1 MAESA
6 LITEQAA
13 ETVGDAVSAVAE
25 KLIPVETYVRTGKE
39 WIVIGVGVGLT
50 VGFGAGYAVAKR
62 RLETKYDKLAQTEI
76 DEAREY
82 YRAAKAATE
91 ARLKEPIEEVV
102 EYLGYIKKSEGKPE
116 EVIAAVVKEAAKEGA
131 QEAVE
136 ETVVVQDNSSD
147 WVWDQALEEKMRD
160 DRKGFPYVICLDEW
174 GEKNHEGYEQSCWT
188 WYYEDEVLADE
199 RDEVVDNV
207 DELIGL
213 NNLNRFGHGTDSR
226 DIVLIR
232 NEALSMEY
240 EISRSQGKYSEEV
253 HGFLRHNYHVERMP
267 KRRQGFDD
275 DQPDQ

>member
-1 MAESA
+1 MAEP
-6 LITEQAA
+6 LITEQ
-13 ETVGDAVSAVAE
+13 VAE
-25 KLIPVETYVRTGKE
+25 ILGPVETYVRTGQE
-39 WIVIGVGVGLT
+39 WIVLGVGVGLT
-50 VGFGAGYAVAKR
+50 VGFGAGYLFAKR

-102 EYLGYIKKSEGKPE
+102 EYLGYIKKEDA
-116 EVIAAVVKEAAKEGA
+116 EVPVAPSLKEDVVDLKAAVR
-131 QEAVE
+131 EAVE
-136 ETVVVQDNSSD
+136 EAVVFPDNSSD

-160 DRKGFPYVICLDEW
+160 DNKGFPYVICLDEW

-199 RDEVVDNV
+199 RDEVVDNA

-240 EISRSQGKYSEEV
+240 EISRSHGKYSEEV
-253 HGFLRHNYHVERMP
+253 HGFLRHNYAVERMP

-275 DQPDQ
+275 EQSDQ

>member
-1 MAESA
+1 MAEP
-6 LITEQAA
+6 LITEQ
-13 ETVGDAVSAVAE
+13 VAGQVADV
-25 KLIPVETYVRTGKE
+25 LAPVETYIRTGQG
-39 WIVIGVGVGLT
+39 WIAVGVGVGLT
-50 VGFGAGYAVAKR
+50 LGFGGGYLFAKR
-62 RLETKYDKLAQTEI
+62 RLETKYDKLAQEEI

-91 ARLKEPIEEVV
+91 ARLKQPIEEVV
-102 EYLGYIKKSEGKPE
+102 EYLGYIKKEDA
-116 EVIAAVVKEAAKEGA
+116 EVPVGAVREVVKEAV
-131 QEAVE
+131 EAVAE
-136 ETVVVQDNSSD
+136 AVVVPDNSSD

-160 DRKGFPYVICLDEW
+160 DNKGFPYVICLDEW

-199 RDEVVDNV
+199 RDEPVDNA

-240 EISRSQGKYSEEV
+240 EISRSHGKYSEEV
-253 HGFLRHNYHVERMP
+253 HGFLRHNYAVERMP

-275 DQPDQ
+275 EQSDQ